1 MLFSA
6 AWSWAFDSGF
16 AFAAWAALAAGVLA
30 EPVLLLDREVGV
42 GTSGTIDGTAAVAG
56 VCWAVDWEPDCRIA
70 WPPGRIEPENADFSD
85 CWRTWYLE
93 MLTEEIENRT
103 MNSANSSVSMSA

>member
-1 MLFSA
+1 MVIGLAEA
-6 AWSWAFDSGF
+6 AA
-16 AFAAWAALAAGVLA
+16 AALAASEALDEELA
-30 EPVLLLDREVGV
+30 EPVLELEREVGV

-56 VCWAVDWEPDCRIA
+56 VCWAVDSEPDCRIA
-70 WPPGRIEPENADFSD
+70 RPPGRIEPEKAALSD

>member
-1 MLFSA
+1 MLLSA
-6 AWSWAFDSGF
+6 AWSCALVIG
-16 AFAAWAALAAGVLA
+16 LAAAALA

-42 GTSGTIDGTAAVAG
+42 GTSGTIDGTSAVAG
-56 VCWAVDWEPDCRIA
+56 VWALVDSEPDCRIA
-70 WPPGRIEPENADFSD
+70 RPPGRIEPENAAFSD

-93 MLTEEIENRT
+93 MLTDEIENST

>member
-6 AWSWAFDSGF
+6 ACSWADVIG
-16 AFAAWAALAAGVLA
+16 LAAAPLA
-30 EPVLLLDREVGV
+30 APVLLLDVDEGVGV
-42 GTSGTIDGTAAVAG
+42 SGTIEGTSAVAG
-56 VCWAVDWEPDCRIA
+56 VWAAVDSEPDWRIA
-70 WPPGRIEPENADFSD
+70 RPPGRIEPENADFSD

-93 MLTEEIENRT
+93 MLTDEIENST

>member
-6 AWSWAFDSGF
+6 ACSWAVLTGL
-16 AFAAWAALAAGVLA
+16 ALAALAAWAAGVLA
-30 EPVLLLDREVGV
+30 APVLELEREVGV

-56 VCWAVDWEPDCRIA
+56 VCWAVDSEPDCRIA
-70 WPPGRIEPENADFSD
+70 WPPGRIEPEKAAFSD

-103 MNSANSSVSMSA
+103 MNRANSRVSMSA